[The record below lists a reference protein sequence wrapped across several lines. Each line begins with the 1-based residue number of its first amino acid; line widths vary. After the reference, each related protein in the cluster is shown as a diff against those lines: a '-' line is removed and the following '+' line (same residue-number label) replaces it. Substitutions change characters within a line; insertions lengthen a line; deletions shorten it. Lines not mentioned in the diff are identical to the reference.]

1 MTDAPPPPESRRSA
15 QPPLSP
21 KRLERRRKRQ
31 EALRMADVST
41 IGTVFPV
48 AILIGLFGGQAIGGF
63 FGARQ
68 VGAVIGL
75 LIGIASG
82 FYNVYKVIQKV
93 TPDDDV
99 PEAGEGSEGR
109 SEPGPDGP

>member
-1 MTDAPPPPESRRSA
+1 
-15 QPPLSP
+15 
-21 KRLERRRKRQ
+21 
-31 EALRMADVST
+31 MADVST

-48 AILIGLFGGQAIGGF
+48 AILIGLFGGQYLGGL

-68 VGAVIGL
+68 VGAVVGL

-99 PEAGEGSEGR
+99 LEDEEALEDPG
-109 SEPGPDGP
+109 EPGPGGS